1 MTMLNRENGQVN
13 ILYIEDDKNAAERVE
28 SVMEEQAYALK
39 TVKNAVEALDVLK
52 TEENFS
58 VLIIPYEMPNESFNG
73 IDFIRQIKKQFQFSG
88 LIMLSGTGERG
99 LIVEA
104 VRAGAYDF
112 IVKDENFSYISEL
125 PKVIAKVLEEKA
137 EQDSAELEQAKRE
150 KQNTADTGVGSGGKS
165 EKPVSNE
172 QLSEKQDNLHDFFDD
187 VPVGLY
193 RIDGD
198 GNFIDFNRTF
208 LEMTGAP
215 SRDTLLMDNLFY
227 LFAHQGDKQNWFE
240 IMRRDEQIRGLEIEI
255 ERYDGEL
262 IWGRDNAKPVYDEK
276 GLIKYI
282 DGSLENVTMRKE
294 TEKKL
299 TFLATHDMLTGLP
312 NRNFFNDQAAL
323 SLSQARYNGDILSV
337 MLFDVDHF
345 NAINA
350 NHGYPAGD
358 DLLKQI
364 SKRVNEVLRKSDLLS
379 RMSGD
384 EFLLLISGVRGRR
397 DIFSVAQK
405 IISAFEKPFS
415 IAGNEVSITVSIGIS
430 FYPDHGEDVGIL
442 IKHAEIAMYSVKN
455 TKRGGYQIFSEDL
468 SLFNSRDKD
477 I

>member
-1 MTMLNRENGQVN
+1 MTMLDREGGQVS

-28 SVMEEQAYALK
+28 SVMKEQAYALK
-39 TVKNAVEALDVLK
+39 TVKNAFEALEVLQTDK
-52 TEENFS
+52 NFS
-58 VLIIPYEMPNESFNG
+58 VVIIPYEMPNESFNG
-73 IDFIRQIKKQFQFSG
+73 IDFIRQIKEQFQFSG
-88 LIMLSGTGERG
+88 LIMLSGVGDRE

-125 PKVIAKVLEEKA
+125 PKVIAKLLGEKA
-137 EQDSAELEQAKRE
+137 EQDRAVKKPAKRV
-150 KQNTADTGVGSGGKS
+150 KQETADTQAGS
-165 EKPVSNE
+165 EK
-172 QLSEKQDNLHDFFDD
+172 KQGNLHDFFDD

-215 SRDTLLMDNLFY
+215 GRDTLLMDNLFY

-276 GLIKYI
+276 GLIKFI

-337 MLFDVDHF
+337 MLFDIDHF

-405 IISAFEKPFS
+405 IISAFEKPFT